1 MPKFKDYKQG
11 QQTALFPLDV
21 SSLVPKKHLARQI
34 DAVINRISLDRFQG
48 IFSDEGASAYHPQM
62 MLKVIL
68 LSYAQKN
75 YSCRNIAAKL
85 REDVIYMWLS
95 GMQTPDF
102 NTINRFR
109 SIYLKDVI
117 EDVFTEVLLFLREH
131 GYIRIESFFVDG
143 TKLEADAR
151 KYSQVWKSNT
161 LRFKA
166 AVQSRIKELMDEIDK
181 INSEE
186 DKIYENRDLP
196 ELGEQS
202 DINSE
207 QVEEVARSIIQKINE
222 KQESVNKDKV
232 QKIKTKVSKL
242 NKEKEN
248 LEKYE
253 DQEAILGTRNSY
265 SKTDHDATMMR
276 MKGTDEL
283 RPGYNVQVS
292 SENQFVTNFS
302 VNQNAADSTCFTE
315 HLEKIIERGEEFV
328 PDDYVGDCAYG
339 SQENYDALE
348 SAGVDNYLK
357 YQSFNNELDSSKK
370 DKFFER
376 DSFEYDSLG
385 DFYICPNKV
394 KLPYTETRETKT
406 VNGYPQTFRV
416 YVAESCANCPIK
428 DKCTKSSKNRKLFI
442 NLKLERHKKIAR
454 ENLHSDKG
462 IEFRKRRGPEIETF
476 FGDLKHNQKYRRI
489 RLRGL
494 KKANLELG
502 YLSIS
507 YNLRKATIKLAK
519 KAA

>member
-1 MPKFKDYKQG
+1 MPKFKDYEQG
-11 QQTALFPLDV
+11 RQSALFPLDV

-34 DAVINRISLDRFQG
+34 DAVINRIPQEKLDE
-48 IFSDEGASAYHPQM
+48 IFSDEGASSYHPQM
-62 MLKVIL
+62 MLKVIIY
-68 LSYAQKN
+68 SYAMKN
-75 YSCRNIAAKL
+75 YSCRKIAAKL
-85 REDVIYMWLS
+85 RQDVIYMWLS

-102 NTINRFR
+102 NTVNRFR
-109 SIYLKDVI
+109 SKYLKDVI
-117 EDVFTEVLLFLREH
+117 EDVFTEVLLFLREK
-131 GYIRIESFFVDG
+131 GFINLESYFVDG

-151 KYSQVWKSNT
+151 KYSHVWKSNT
-161 LRFKA
+161 QRFKA
-166 AVQSRIKELMDEIDK
+166 AVQSRIKALMDEIDK

-186 DKIYENRDLP
+186 DKIYENQDLP

-207 QVEEVARSIIQKINE
+207 QVEEVARGIIQKINE
-222 KQESVNKDKV
+222 KQDAVNKEKV

-253 DQEAILGTRNSY
+253 EQEAILGTRNSY

-283 RPGYNVQVS
+283 RPAYNTQIS

-302 VNQNAADSTCFTE
+302 VNQNAADSACFTE
-315 HLEKIIERGEEFV
+315 HLEKIIERGEEFI
-328 PDDYVGDCAYG
+328 PDNYVGDCAYG

-348 SAGVDNYLK
+348 SAGIENYLK
-357 YQSFNNELDSSKK
+357 YQTFNNELLQGNKVDPFDKESFTYDSS
-370 DKFFER
+370 
-376 DSFEYDSLG
+376 G
-385 DFYICPNKV
+385 DFYICPNNVRLQYK
-394 KLPYTETRETKT
+394 EIREIKT
-406 VNGYPQTFRV
+406 ANGYPQTLRV
-416 YVAESCANCPIK
+416 YEAESCTNCPLK
-428 DKCTKSSKNRKLFI
+428 EKCTKSQGNRRIFV
-442 NLKLERHKKIAR
+442 NLNLERHKEVAR
-454 ENLHSDKG
+454 KNLHSEKG

-494 KKANLELG
+494 KKANLEMG